1 MIGRRRALQQPRR
14 LGAAPEVDALV
25 GRSRAGGRTD
35 HHEKE
40 LALSAWTDETNDH
53 GSPLIDLQGLQKVFD
68 TNHGGVLDS
77 QDARWNEFRV
87 RHDLNQNCGVDESEL
102 RTMSEA
108 GIKLIA
114 LIPSPAGA
122 MAFDDGSAITGTSR
136 YEAFNGSLARAG
148 EYADH
153 RSMRSHRQ
161 GQRQGC

>member
-1 MIGRRRALQQPRR
+1 MKSNPTFVVISATRDRPKARFAAASTARRGAGGRRASR
-14 LGAAPEVDALV
+14 G
-25 GRSRAGGRTD
+25 GSRAEGRTD
-35 HHEKE
+35 HQEKE

-68 TNHGGVLDS
+68 TNHDGVLDS

-114 LIPSPAGA
+114 LIP
-122 MAFDDGSAITGTSR
+122 
-136 YEAFNGSLARAG
+136 
-148 EYADH
+148 
-153 RSMRSHRQ
+153 
-161 GQRQGC
+161 